1 MRRGI
6 HLITDQVE
14 QALPELRQVQVGLL
28 HVFIQHTSASLTI
41 NENAD
46 PDVTR
51 DLEASLNRIAPGYT
65 ECVTDSWCLS
75 SRDDGW
81 LLSLLQIAFLIL
93 VVVAAWL
100 AFAWAIRMLA
110 SPRRHWWFLL
120 FFAALGLAGIAA
132 WIATVPRAQW
142 GSFAHIPA
150 IGALCVALG
159 LLMYFGF
166 RPRPRRPRRGKSN

>member
-1 MRRGI
+1 MSGKRNGRRRRSFNTWPVWLFGAY
-6 HLITDQVE
+6 L
-14 QALPELRQVQVGLL
+14 GL
-28 HVFIQHTSASLTI
+28 VA
-41 NENAD
+41 
-46 PDVTR
+46 
-51 DLEASLNRIAPGYT
+51 LNRIAPGYT

-159 LLMYFGF
+159 VLMYFGF
-166 RPRPRRPRRGKSN
+166 RPRPRRPRRGKSS